1 MADFFD
7 VMQLGEG
14 EQMLQDICAAVER
27 GKKQGWNKEQLLLEL
42 AKIPGVYVP
51 SFYDVTYRE
60 DGRIEAV
67 TLNRPGVPT
76 RVTKAIVRDM
86 DSFTPPETCCA
97 ASYGAV
103 QDRACVEVAAR
114 LRAWLPLLS
123 GRPGSTAP
131 SVSAAPSSS
140 ATAPAHSA
148 ATPATM
154 N

>member
-1 MADFFD
+1 
-7 VMQLGEG
+7 
-14 EQMLQDICAAVER
+14 MLQDICAAVER

-67 TLNRPGVPT
+67 TPNRPGVPA

-86 DSFTPPETCCA
+86 DSFTPPENFVVPLV
-97 ASYGAV
+97 GAV
-103 QDRACVEVAAR
+103 QDRAWRRGAAR
-114 LRAWLPLLS
+114 LRAAAAAS
-123 GRPGSTAP
+123 VRQASSTAP

-140 ATAPAHSA
+140 ATAPARSA

>member
-67 TLNRPGVPT
+67 TPNRPGVPA

-86 DSFTPPETCCA
+86 DSFTPPENFVGNITLTK
-97 ASYGAV
+97 G
-103 QDRACVEVAAR
+103 
-114 LRAWLPLLS
+114 
-123 GRPGSTAP
+123 
-131 SVSAAPSSS
+131 
-140 ATAPAHSA
+140 
-148 ATPATM
+148 
-154 N
+154 